1 MVRYSEEDE
10 RKLLEMLA
18 KREGTDDN
26 IEILSERMETPTG
39 AAATMLEAI
48 QGLLDMNLALIEL
61 LLHREVLAEDEVLAA
76 LEDASARLR
85 TDMNDLITGSALG
98 YIQDGDARLA
108 RLAGITRRVQIAR
121 RGKASE

>member
-18 KREGTDDN
+18 EREGTDDN
-26 IEILSERMETPTG
+26 VEILAERMETPTG
-39 AAATMLEAI
+39 AATTMLDAI

-61 LLHREVLAEDEVLAA
+61 LLHREVLAEDEVQAA
-76 LEDASARLR
+76 LEEASARLK
-85 TDMNDLITGSALG
+85 TDMNGLITGSALD
-98 YIQDGDARLA
+98 YIQDGDARLV

-121 RGKASE
+121 RGKASD